1 MNSRMILTALSLI
14 GLSATA
20 CNAGPHVG
28 GDWQVS
34 ISVVDANGATESFA
48 GSMEVSQLF
57 NGFEGEGSVNGVG
70 GATCIQY
77 FDISGS
83 SLDDVYIPT
92 KLKFTTNSCTASS
105 SLLSGE
111 TDIDLYALEDGDVLT
126 GHRDYIAIENDGTA
140 EYRMYFSASSFPY

>member
-1 MNSRMILTALSLI
+1 MNSRIIFAALSLI
-14 GLSATA
+14 GLSVTA

-34 ISVVDANGATESFA
+34 ISVVDQNGATESFP

-57 NGFEGEGSVNGVG
+57 SGFEGEGSVTGVG

-77 FDISGS
+77 FNISGT

-92 KLKFTTNSCTASS
+92 TIEFTTNSCSASS
-105 SLLSGE
+105 SLLSGT
-111 TDIDLYALEDGDVLT
+111 TDFELYALEDGNILT
-126 GHRDYIAIENDGTA
+126 GHRDYIATENDGTA